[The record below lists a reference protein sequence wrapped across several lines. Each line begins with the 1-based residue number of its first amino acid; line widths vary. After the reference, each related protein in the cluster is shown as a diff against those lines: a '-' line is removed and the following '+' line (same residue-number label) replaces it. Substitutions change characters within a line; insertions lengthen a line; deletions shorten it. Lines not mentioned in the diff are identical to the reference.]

1 MSAGSILSE
10 AWRVFFRDL
19 GTYLAAAL
27 AAAVLTAVTLGILG
41 GPLFAGLCRMILLRV
56 REGRHPRA
64 GDVFGLLERPG
75 AFIVPSLVLTVLIVI
90 GLLQLFVPGLVVVGV
105 VVVLLVPAILL
116 ATAWFYVLP
125 FMVDQ
130 AMSFRQAVAASRE
143 LVRRGSFADHS
154 GMVALL
160 GIIYLFVSAGFGV
173 ALSAFFRLQL
183 GDLLGLLAM
192 PFVGAAV
199 VTMYLRGTAEAA
211 ERPAEASGEA
221 ARRATA

>member
-10 AWRVFFRDL
+10 AWRIFVRNL
-19 GTYLAAAL
+19 GTYVVATL
-27 AAAVLTAVTLGILG
+27 AAAVLTAVTIGVLG

-56 REGRHPRA
+56 REGRQPRV
-64 GDVFGLLERPG
+64 GDVFALLDRLG

-90 GLLQLFVPGLVVVGV
+90 GLLQLFVPGLVIVAT
-105 VVVLLVPAILL
+105 VVVLLVPAVVL
-116 ATAWFYVLP
+116 ATMWFYVLP

-130 AMSFRQAVAASRE
+130 GLSFSRAVAASRE

-160 GIIYLFVSAGFGV
+160 GLIYLFVSAGFGV

-199 VTMYLRGTAEAA
+199 VTMYLRGTATE
-211 ERPAEASGEA
+211 
-221 ARRATA
+221 ATAGTANGSTGQAAGA